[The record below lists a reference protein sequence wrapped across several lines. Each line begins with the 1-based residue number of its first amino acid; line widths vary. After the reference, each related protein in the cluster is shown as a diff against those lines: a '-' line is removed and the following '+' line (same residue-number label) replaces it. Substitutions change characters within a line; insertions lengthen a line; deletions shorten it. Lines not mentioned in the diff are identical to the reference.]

1 MGHGDGSLTGDHL
14 ACPRVIAFT
23 TLYCSLNSHAI
34 VLSVRLTRMSMREMY
49 LGMDEVCT
57 AYPLR
62 GSQPICKTKGIF
74 LALIMLSP

>member
-1 MGHGDGSLTGDHL
+1 MGHRDGSLTGDHL

-23 TLYCSLNSHAI
+23 TLYRSLNSHAI
-34 VLSVRLTRMSMREMY
+34 VLSVRLTRMPMPEMY
-49 LGMDEVCT
+49 LGMDEMCT
-57 AYPLR
+57 AYPLG